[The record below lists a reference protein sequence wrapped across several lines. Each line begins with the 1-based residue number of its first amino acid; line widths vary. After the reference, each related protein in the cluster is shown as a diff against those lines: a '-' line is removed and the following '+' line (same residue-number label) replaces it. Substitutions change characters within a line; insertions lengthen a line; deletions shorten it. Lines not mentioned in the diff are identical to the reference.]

1 MRWGIPGSFSHTP
14 SFVKKPTSSPPLHL
28 QTTVPSSDCAHIIK
42 RLYNG
47 GDPADVPNSGPAPAI
62 LRFADLE
69 AVTPYYEKV
78 TAAIEEDEEAKKVLG
93 ESDGGCRWAGLGT
106 FSLMLI

>member
-1 MRWGIPGSFSHTP
+1 MPPNLTP
-14 SFVKKPTSSPPLHL
+14 
-28 QTTVPSSDCAHIIK
+28 PSSLACRHIIK
-42 RLYNG
+42 RLYGG

-78 TAAIEEDEEAKKVLG
+78 TADIEADEEAKKVLG
-93 ESDGGCRWAGLGT
+93 ARGAGDGWVGGD
-106 FSLMLI
+106 